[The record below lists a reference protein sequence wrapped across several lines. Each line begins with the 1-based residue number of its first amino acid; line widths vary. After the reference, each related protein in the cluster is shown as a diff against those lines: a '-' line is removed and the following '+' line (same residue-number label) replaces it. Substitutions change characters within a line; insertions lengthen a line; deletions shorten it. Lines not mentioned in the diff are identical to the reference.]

1 MDWTVTLWRSVA
13 LVCGLAA
20 GPALAEQPLFEGGTL
35 DGYAADAGRGE
46 GIYDAAGCATCHS
59 VEDDMQLLAGGRVF
73 ENRLGKVYAPN
84 ITADPTA
91 GIGSWTN
98 DMFLNALMRGVSP
111 EGDAYYGNF
120 FPYAAYARM
129 KPEDALDLFAYL
141 KTLPQ
146 SDAISREHEVNLF
159 GDSALLMMNTDRAVL
174 TVSADPQ
181 IARGQYLAEALGHC
195 GECHTPRSG
204 FEMDL
209 GNAYSGYM
217 GFFGDYAP
225 DITKARL
232 EKFGP
237 EAFIVG
243 TMGKAM
249 KLNGKPLAAGSMRRV
264 SMLSAKLSLE
274 DRAALYAYLTN
285 APVDIAALPQ
295 PPLLLA
301 EATATEAATT
311 QATPVDGTATPA
323 EVPAVADVEATPAA
337 VIDVQA
343 IGSVTGSIN
352 LMKVVAAACEPP
364 AIPVMAEVP
373 AAVEPAPVMAEV
385 PPLGVSPEIESAA
398 NIVLDKHCRSCHGP
412 GQRNDRTFPMHDIA
426 DLAMDITAV
435 IPGDP
440 DKSPLY
446 SSIALNRMPLGTKL
460 TPAELDAI
468 KVWIVALGQAQMAAP
483 VVKAEPVVASTQAA
497 PAPLAPP
504 AAAEIDLPR
513 FVGGDFTQLSLAA
526 VSDLQAMDARDRAY
540 MRFFSFA
547 DTPLPEVDCM
557 MQGNMLNPMQY
568 LHAGLNKFV
577 NSVSRGPRLVP
588 VAPVEGTDGALVRI
602 DIRDYGWSE
611 QDWLAISTGVY
622 TDGAAEAGFSETA
635 WFDLA
640 KVYPYAIDPASNNL
654 LAVIADA
661 TGTPVPIV
669 GASWFTHHGSEAP
682 YYDMLLRLP
691 ADIKDLEAR
700 MGVDVNARIYARD
713 VARAAFTEG
722 SSGVSDHNRMVERH
736 DLGRGGYYWKS
747 YDFANSDGVQSLL
760 LHPDG
765 PLEATPLPS
774 GTEPFEHDGGEM
786 IFSLDNGLQGYY
798 LSTAQGIRLQ
808 VGPASIV
815 SYRNKP
821 VGKGVEI
828 VNARSCFDCHENG
841 IIRKTDEL
849 RPFIESSNALS
860 RDQREILLGM
870 YLPPDQMETFYREDS
885 DTFRKALEELGV
897 VQPSAAGIAVSL
909 QAPMSAGGGEIVTY
923 LSDLQFDNLDLAAV
937 ARTFF
942 SSEDDFRDRMR
953 SMGDPVLMQIVDQWI
968 QRADAGL
975 FVTRSEIEDVY
986 ADLLPRLTDY
996 RPYLPYDQAY
1006 VPQTAG
1012 GYDDKAVAALEYTT
1026 QLQANPYTP
1035 PAEGS
1040 LPVYEAEADN
1050 DDPLILELSVPYV
1063 EVRVNDLLEFDVRAN
1078 RACELQVL
1086 YVEETKTVEELPPE
1100 VIGPAFLEPG
1110 EVRRIPYPGSGFQL
1124 RFDTTGKG
1132 ETMVAY
1138 CREGGL
1144 GDARISGKQAMDYAN
1159 EHFQPLSR
1167 GLVIERSAQVE
1178 KDNGASATNA
1188 VTFNVAP

>member
-1 MDWTVTLWRSVA
+1 MDRKMSLWCPAA
-13 LVCGLAA
+13 LIATFAA
-20 GPALAEQPLFEGGTL
+20 GSALAENALFEGGTL
-35 DGYAADAGRGE
+35 DSYAADAGRGE
-46 GIYDAAGCATCHS
+46 QVYDAAGCATCHS
-59 VEDDMQLLAGGRVF
+59 VEDDMMLLAGGRVF
-73 ENRLGKVYAPN
+73 ENRLGKIYAPN
-84 ITADPTA
+84 ITADPVA
-91 GIGSWTN
+91 GIGAWTN
-98 DMFLNALMRGVSP
+98 DQFLNALMRGVSP

-146 SDAISREHEVNLF
+146 SDAVSREHEVNLF
-159 GDSALLMMNTDRAVL
+159 GDSALLLMNTDRAVL
-174 TVSADPQ
+174 TMSADPQ

-204 FEMDL
+204 FDMDL
-209 GNAYSGYM
+209 SNAYSGYM

-243 TMGKAM
+243 TMGKGL

-264 SMLSAKLSLE
+264 SMLSGKLGLE

-285 APVDIAALPQ
+285 APVDLAALPQ
-295 PPLLLA
+295 PPLIL
-301 EATATEAATT
+301 T
-311 QATPVDGTATPA
+311 D
-323 EVPAVADVEATPAA
+323 ATPAA
-337 VIDVQA
+337 KAAPVDATAQVDVPAVEVAETAPVIDA
-343 IGSVTGSIN
+343 KEIGKATGSEN

-364 AIPVMAEVP
+364 AAAVVAEVP
-373 AAVEPAPVMAEV
+373 KPAPGVIETVAATA
-385 PPLGVSPEIESAA
+385 PAGVSREIEAA
-398 NIVLDKHCRSCHGP
+398 ADAVLDKSCRSCHGP
-412 GQRNDRTFPMHDIA
+412 GQRNDRTFPMHDIG
-426 DLAMDITAV
+426 DLAMDPTAV
-435 IPGDP
+435 IPGDA

-468 KVWIVALGQAQMAAP
+468 RAWIVALGEVPKAVPVLAADPVVEASVEAAP
-483 VVKAEPVVASTQAA
+483 VPAA
-497 PAPLAPP
+497 PPL
-504 AAAEIDLPR
+504 AAEITLPR

-526 VSDLQAMDARDRAY
+526 VSDLQSIDERDRVY
-540 MRFFSFA
+540 MRFFTFA
-547 DTPLPEVDCM
+547 DTPLPQVDCM
-557 MQGNMLNPMQY
+557 MQGKMLNPMQY

-588 VAPVEGTDGALVRI
+588 VSPVAGTDGALVRI
-602 DIRDYGWSE
+602 DIRDYGWSD
-611 QDWLAISTGVY
+611 QDWQALTTGIY
-622 TDGAAEAGFSETA
+622 TDGAAEAGFSEAA
-635 WFDLA
+635 WADLA
-640 KVYPYAIDPASNNL
+640 KIYPYAIDPASNSL

-661 TGTPVPIV
+661 TATPVPIL

-700 MGVDVNARIYARD
+700 MGVDVNAEIYDRD
-713 VARAAFTEG
+713 VVRAGFTEG
-722 SSGVSDHNRMVERH
+722 SSGVSDHNRMIERH

-765 PLEATPLPS
+765 PLEAYPLPS

-798 LSTAQGIRLQ
+798 LSTSKGIRLQ

-841 IIRKTDEL
+841 VIRKTDEL
-849 RPFIESSNALS
+849 RPFIESTNSLS
-860 RDQREILLGM
+860 RDQREILLEM
-870 YLPPDQMETFYREDS
+870 YAAPDLLETVFREDS
-885 DTFRKALEELGV
+885 DTFRAALEELGV

-909 QAPMSAGGGEIVTY
+909 QAPMAAGGGEIVTY
-923 LSDLQFDNLDLAAV
+923 LSDLQFDNLDLDAV

-942 SSEDDFRDRMR
+942 LSEADFRDRMR
-953 SMGDPVLMQIVDQWI
+953 TMGDPVLMQTVDQWI
-968 QRADAGL
+968 QRADSGL

-996 RPYLPYDQAY
+996 RPYQPYVQAY

-1012 GYDDKAVAALEYTT
+1012 GYDDQAVAALQYETE
-1026 QLQANPYTP
+1026 QQAVPYAP

-1040 LPVYEAEADN
+1040 LPAYQAEAFN

-1063 EVRVNDLLEFDVRAN
+1063 DVRVNDLLEFDVRAN

-1100 VIGPAFLEPG
+1100 VIGPAFLNPG

-1144 GDARISGKQAMDYAN
+1144 GDARISGQQAMDYAN
-1159 EHFQPLSR
+1159 DRFQPLSR

-1178 KDNGASATNA
+1178 RDNGTSATNA

>member
-1 MDWTVTLWRSVA
+1 MDRTVSLWGCIA
-13 LVCGLAA
+13 LIGGLAA
-20 GPALAEQPLFEGGTL
+20 GPAMAEQPLFEGGTL
-35 DGYAADAGRGE
+35 DAFASDAVRGKV
-46 GIYDAAGCATCHS
+46 IFDAAGCATCHS
-59 VEDDMQLLAGGRVF
+59 VEDDMMLLSGGRVF
-73 ENRLGKVYAPN
+73 ENRLGKIYAPN
-84 ITADPTA
+84 ITADAAA
-91 GIGSWTN
+91 GIGGWTN
-98 DMFLNALMRGVSP
+98 DQFLNALMRGVSP
-111 EGDAYYGNF
+111 EGDAYYGTF

-146 SDAISREHEVNLF
+146 SDAVSKEHEVNLF
-159 GDSALLMMNTDRAVL
+159 GDSALLLMNTDRATL

-243 TMGKAM
+243 TMGKGL

-264 SMLSAKLSLE
+264 SMMSADLGLE

-285 APVDIAALPQ
+285 APVDLAALPQ
-295 PPLLLA
+295 PPLILA
-301 EATATEAATT
+301 EATTTEATT
-311 QATPVDGTATPA
+311 TETAPIEGKATPV
-323 EVPAVADVEATPAA
+323 EVAAVEAAP
-337 VIDVQA
+337 VQLIDVQA

-364 AIPVMAEVP
+364 AVPVMAEVP
-373 AAVEPAPVMAEV
+373 VTEPVKVEPVAVSV
-385 PPLGVSPEIESAA
+385 PATISPDIESAA
-398 NIVLDKHCRSCHGP
+398 NLVLDKHCRSCHGP
-412 GQRNDRTFPMHDIA
+412 GQRNDRTFPMHDIG
-426 DLAMDITAV
+426 DLAMDPTAV

-468 KVWIVALGQAQMAAP
+468 KTWIVALGDVPKVMP
-483 VVKAEPVVASTQAA
+483 VAVVEPVATKTVEAA
-497 PAPLAPP
+497 PAPVAPP
-504 AAAEIDLPR
+504 TAAEIKLPR

-526 VSDLQAMDARDRAY
+526 VADLQAIDERDRVY

-557 MQGNMLNPMQY
+557 MQGKMLNPMQY

-577 NSVSRGPRLVP
+577 NSVGRGPRLAAV
-588 VAPVEGTDGALVRI
+588 VPVEGTDGALVRI
-602 DIRDYGWSE
+602 DIRDYGWTE
-611 QDWLAISTGVY
+611 DDWLAISTGIY

-640 KVYPYAIDPASNNL
+640 KVYPYAIDPASNSML
-654 LAVIADA
+654 GVIADA

-700 MGVDVNARIYARD
+700 MGIDVNAEIYDRN
-713 VARAAFTEG
+713 VARAGFTEG
-722 SSGVSDHNRMVERH
+722 SSGVSDHNRMIERH
-736 DLGRGGYYWKS
+736 ELGRGGYYWKS

-765 PLEATPLPS
+765 PLEAVPLPS
-774 GTEPFEHDGGEM
+774 GTQPFEHDGGEM

-798 LSTAQGIRLQ
+798 LSTSKGIRLQ

-849 RPFIESSNALS
+849 RPFIESSNTLS
-860 RDQREILLGM
+860 REQRDVLLEM
-870 YLPPDQMETFYREDS
+870 YPKPDVMEDFYRQDS
-885 DTFRKALEELGV
+885 DTFRAALEDLGV
-897 VQPSAAGIAVSL
+897 VQSSAAGIAVSL
-909 QAPMSAGGGEIVTY
+909 QAPMAEGGGEIVTY
-923 LSDLQFDNLDLAAV
+923 LSDLQFDNLDLEAV

-942 SSEDDFRDRMR
+942 LSEADFRDRMR
-953 SMGDPVLMQIVDQWI
+953 SMGDPLLMQTVDQWI
-968 QRADAGL
+968 QRADSGL
-975 FVTRSEIEDVY
+975 FVTRSEIEAVY

-996 RPYLPYDQAY
+996 HPYQPYVQAY
-1006 VPQTAG
+1006 VPQAAG
-1012 GYDDKAVAALEYTT
+1012 AYDEKAVAALQYETE
-1026 QLQANPYTP
+1026 QQAVPYSP

-1040 LPVYEAEADN
+1040 LPAYQAEVYN

-1063 EVRVNDLLEFDVRAN
+1063 EVRVDDLLEFDVRAN

-1110 EVRRIPYPGSGFQL
+1110 ETRRIPYPGSGFQL

-1144 GDARISGKQAMDYAN
+1144 GSARISGQQAVDYAN
-1159 EHFQPLSR
+1159 DHFQPLSR
-1167 GLVIERSAQVE
+1167 GLVIERSVQVE

>member
-1 MDWTVTLWRSVA
+1 MDRKMSLWCPAA
-13 LVCGLAA
+13 LIATFAA
-20 GPALAEQPLFEGGTL
+20 GSALAENALFEGGTL
-35 DGYAADAGRGE
+35 DIYAADAGRGE
-46 GIYDAAGCATCHS
+46 QVYDAAGCATCHS
-59 VEDDMQLLAGGRVF
+59 VEDDMMLLAGGRVF
-73 ENRLGKVYAPN
+73 ENRLGKIYAPN
-84 ITADPTA
+84 ITADPVA
-91 GIGSWTN
+91 GIGAWTN
-98 DMFLNALMRGVSP
+98 DQFLNALMRGVSP

-146 SDAISREHEVNLF
+146 SDAVSREHEVNLF
-159 GDSALLMMNTDRAVL
+159 GDSALLLMNTDRAVL
-174 TVSADPQ
+174 TMSADPQ

-204 FEMDL
+204 FDMDL
-209 GNAYSGYM
+209 SNAYSGYM

-243 TMGKAM
+243 TMGKGL

-264 SMLSAKLSLE
+264 SMLSGKLGLE

-285 APVDIAALPQ
+285 APVDLAALPQ
-295 PPLLLA
+295 PPLIL
-301 EATATEAATT
+301 T
-311 QATPVDGTATPA
+311 D
-323 EVPAVADVEATPAA
+323 ATPAA
-337 VIDVQA
+337 KAAPVDATAQVDVPAVEVAETAPVIDA
-343 IGSVTGSIN
+343 KEIGKATGSEN

-364 AIPVMAEVP
+364 AAAVVAEVP
-373 AAVEPAPVMAEV
+373 KPAPGVIETVAATA
-385 PPLGVSPEIESAA
+385 PAGVSREIEAA
-398 NIVLDKHCRSCHGP
+398 ADAVLDKSCRSCHGP
-412 GQRNDRTFPMHDIA
+412 GQRNDRTFPMHDIG
-426 DLAMDITAV
+426 DLAMDPTAV
-435 IPGDP
+435 IPGDA

-468 KVWIVALGQAQMAAP
+468 RAWIVALGEVPKAVPVLAADPVVEASVEAAP
-483 VVKAEPVVASTQAA
+483 VPAA
-497 PAPLAPP
+497 PPL
-504 AAAEIDLPR
+504 AAEITLPR

-526 VSDLQAMDARDRAY
+526 VSDLQSIDERDRVY

-547 DTPLPEVDCM
+547 DTPLPQVDCM
-557 MQGNMLNPMQY
+557 MQGKMLNPMQY

-588 VAPVEGTDGALVRI
+588 VSPVAGTDGALVRI
-602 DIRDYGWSE
+602 DIRDYGWSD
-611 QDWLAISTGVY
+611 QDWQALTTGIY
-622 TDGAAEAGFSETA
+622 TDGAAEAGFSEAA
-635 WFDLA
+635 WADLA
-640 KVYPYAIDPASNNL
+640 KIYPYAIDPASNSL

-661 TGTPVPIV
+661 TATPVPIL

-700 MGVDVNARIYARD
+700 MGVDVNAGIYGRN
-713 VARAAFTEG
+713 VVRAGFTEG
-722 SSGVSDHNRMVERH
+722 SSGVSDHNRMIERH

-765 PLEATPLPS
+765 PLEAYPLPS

-798 LSTAQGIRLQ
+798 LSTSKGIRLQ

-841 IIRKTDEL
+841 VIRKTDEL
-849 RPFIESSNALS
+849 RPFIESTNSLS
-860 RDQREILLGM
+860 RDQREILLEM
-870 YLPPDQMETFYREDS
+870 YAAPDLLETVFREDS
-885 DTFRKALEELGV
+885 DTFRAALEELGV

-909 QAPMSAGGGEIVTY
+909 QAPMAAGGGEIVTY
-923 LSDLQFDNLDLAAV
+923 LSDLQFDNLDLDAV

-942 SSEDDFRDRMR
+942 LSEADFRDRMR
-953 SMGDPVLMQIVDQWI
+953 TMGDPVLMQTVDQWI
-968 QRADAGL
+968 QRADSGL

-996 RPYLPYDQAY
+996 RPYQPYVQAY

-1012 GYDDKAVAALEYTT
+1012 GYDDQAVAALQYETE
-1026 QLQANPYTP
+1026 QQAVPYAP

-1040 LPVYEAEADN
+1040 LPVYQAEAFN

-1063 EVRVNDLLEFDVRAN
+1063 DVRVNDLLEFDVRAN

-1100 VIGPAFLEPG
+1100 VIGPAFLNPG

-1144 GDARISGKQAMDYAN
+1144 GDARISGQQAMDYAN
-1159 EHFQPLSR
+1159 DRFQPLSR

-1178 KDNGASATNA
+1178 RDNGTSATNA

>member
-1 MDWTVTLWRSVA
+1 MDRTVSLWGSVA
-13 LVCGLAA
+13 LLLGLAA
-20 GPALAEQPLFEGGTL
+20 GPAMAEQPLFEGGTL
-35 DGYAADAGRGE
+35 DAFAADPVRGE
-46 GIYDAAGCATCHS
+46 VIYDAAGCATCHS

-84 ITADPTA
+84 ITADPVA

-98 DMFLNALMRGVSP
+98 DQFLNALMRGVSP

-237 EAFIVG
+237 EAFITG
-243 TMGKAM
+243 TMGKAL

-264 SMLSAKLSLE
+264 SMLSAKLGLE

-285 APVDIAALPQ
+285 APVDLAALPQ
-295 PPLLLA
+295 PPLILA
-301 EATATEAATT
+301 EATTITE
-311 QATPVDGTATPA
+311 
-323 EVPAVADVEATPAA
+323 VAPVEATPVEATAA
-337 VIDVQA
+337 EVVTAKPAVVIDVQA
-343 IGSVTGSIN
+343 IGNATGSVN

-364 AIPVMAEVP
+364 AAAVMAEVP
-373 AAVEPAPVMAEV
+373 AAVEPAAVEPAPVMAAAAAA
-385 PPLGVSPEIESAA
+385 GVAPEIESAA
-398 NIVLDKHCRSCHGP
+398 NVVLDKHCRSCHGP
-412 GQRNDRTFPMHDIA
+412 GQRNDRTFPMHDIG
-426 DLAMDITAV
+426 DLAIDITAV

-460 TPAELDAI
+460 TPAELDAV
-468 KVWIVALGQAQMAAP
+468 KVWILALGNAQMAAP
-483 VVKAEPVVASTQAA
+483 AVATDLVVEAA

-504 AAAEIDLPR
+504 TAAEIDLPR
-513 FVGGDFTQLSLAA
+513 YVGGDFTQLSLAA
-526 VSDLQAMDARDRAY
+526 VSDLQAMDARDRIY

-557 MQGNMLNPMQY
+557 MEGNMLNPMQY

-588 VAPVEGTDGALVRI
+588 VTPVEGTDGALVRV

-611 QDWLAISTGVY
+611 QDWLAISTGIY
-622 TDGAAEAGFSETA
+622 TDGAVEAGFSEAA

-640 KVYPYAIDPASNNL
+640 EAYPYAIDPASNSL

-700 MGVDVNARIYARD
+700 MGVDVNAQIYDRN
-713 VARAAFTEG
+713 VARAGFTEG
-722 SSGVSDHNRMVERH
+722 SSGVSDHNRMIERH

-765 PLEATPLPS
+765 PAETTTLPS
-774 GTEPFEHDGGEM
+774 GTEAFEHDGGEM

-849 RPFIESSNALS
+849 RPFIESNNSLS
-860 RDQREILLGM
+860 RDQREILLEM
-870 YLPPDQMETFYREDS
+870 YLAPDAMETFYRQDS
-885 DTFRKALEELGV
+885 DTFRAALEELGV

-909 QAPMSAGGGEIVTY
+909 QAPMSVGGGEIVTY
-923 LSDLQFDNLDLAAV
+923 LSDLQFDNLDLEAV

-942 SSEDDFRDRMR
+942 LTEDDFRDRMR

-968 QRADAGL
+968 QRADSGL
-975 FVTRSEIEDVY
+975 FVTRSEIEEVY

-1006 VPQTAG
+1006 IPQTAG
-1012 GYDDKAVAALEYTT
+1012 GYDDKAVAALEYTAEQQQT
-1026 QLQANPYTP
+1026 PYIP

-1040 LPVYEAEADN
+1040 LPVYEAEAIN

-1063 EVRVNDLLEFDVRAN
+1063 DVRVNDLLEFDVRAN

-1110 EVRRIPYPGSGFQL
+1110 EMRRIPYPGSGFQL

-1144 GDARISGKQAMDYAN
+1144 GKARISGKQAMDYAT

-1178 KDNGASATNA
+1178 RDNGTSATNA